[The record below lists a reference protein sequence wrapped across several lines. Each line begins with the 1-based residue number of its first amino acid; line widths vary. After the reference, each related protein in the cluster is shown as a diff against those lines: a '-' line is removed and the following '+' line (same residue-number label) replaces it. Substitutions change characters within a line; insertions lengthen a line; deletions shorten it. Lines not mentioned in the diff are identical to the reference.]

1 MKLSR
6 SFSARLST
14 TILVI
19 TSMLFIVSMLVV
31 LLFSRKII
39 AEEAKK
45 NAAEMLSST
54 SLNIVHTLDE
64 AESTV
69 KNVAWLVEERLED
82 TTYMYSITSA
92 VVAINE
98 EIVGSC
104 IAFRPNYFE
113 GKHYFAPYAYDSEN
127 DSLQTKQLGN
137 DQYNYFKMEWFAVP
151 FLTKKPHWSNPYFDK
166 DGGQIMMTT
175 YSYPIMN
182 DKKEVIAVIT
192 ADISIEWLTHQLC
205 ALNLNDN
212 SKILLIGDKGQ
223 YISGNLPGIG
233 FQEDIVKYEEAKKNP
248 DFVKLIKKMT
258 SLEKGTM
265 TMRTGH
271 YYSFAVYGPLYNGWS
286 TAIIT
291 PTKNT
296 FAKLNFM
303 QFVIAIVSVIGLL
316 LLFLSCRRIIKT
328 LTRPVTEFSKAALV
342 MAQGNFQAQLPQ
354 IETEDEIK
362 DLHDSFEQM
371 QQSITHYIQELKT
384 TTATKE
390 RFESE
395 LNIARQI
402 QLSMVPTDFPD
413 NERFSV
419 HALLQPA
426 REVGGDFYDFQEKD
440 DNLFFVIGD
449 VSGKGVPA
457 ALVMAITR
465 AAFHYHHFLESPQ
478 RRHHPHHFHGGKLH
492 LRSHP
497 WIVCVQHLHQAH
509 YPANLGYPVHRS
521 SGALHLLYAVQKLPT
536 ALQRLQIR
544 LRATD
549 SERSFSIL
557 LSAGHQQKRTCK
569 TIIAH
574 DSDSAFHPCISS
586 HLAVCGNRHPDGCFF
601 AYRQEK
607 DGVQSDQRRTLF
619 SAGIGTGRTDD
630 RVGCDALYHCHCGRI
645 SEGLASAL
653 SCTETENCNVR

>member
-6 SFSARLST
+6 SFSARLSA

-31 LLFSRKII
+31 LYFSHKII

-45 NAAEMLSST
+45 NASEMLSTT
-54 SLNIVHTLDE
+54 SLNIIHTLTE

-69 KNVAWLVEERLED
+69 KNMAWLVEERIED
-82 TTYMYSITSA
+82 TTYMYRITSA
-92 VVAINE
+92 VVVINE

-104 IAFRPNYFE
+104 VAFRPNYFK
-113 GKHYFAPYAYDSEN
+113 GKHYFAPYAYDSED
-127 DSLQTKQLGN
+127 DSLKVKQLGN

-192 ADISIEWLTHQLC
+192 ADISIDWLTQQLC
-205 ALNLNDN
+205 ALNINDD

-233 FQEDIVKYEEAKKNP
+233 FQEDVIKYEQAKKSP
-248 DFVKLIKKMT
+248 DFVQLIKNMT
-258 SLEKGTM
+258 SQKKGTM
-265 TMRTGH
+265 PLRTQHH
-271 YYSFAVYGPLYNGWS
+271 YSYAVYGPLYNGWS
-286 TAIIT
+286 TAIIS
-291 PTKNT
+291 PYKST

-303 QFVIAIVSVIGLL
+303 RFIIAIVSVIGLL

-342 MAQGNFQAQLPQ
+342 MAQGDFQAQLPQ
-354 IETEDEIK
+354 IKSEDEIK
-362 DLHDSFEQM
+362 DLHDSFEHM
-371 QQSITHYIQELKT
+371 QKSITHYIQELKT

-402 QLSMVPTDFPD
+402 QLSMVPTEFPD

-426 REVGGDFYDFQEKD
+426 REVGGDFYDFKEKG
-440 DNLFFVIGD
+440 DNVFFVIGD

-465 AAFHYHHFLESPQ
+465 AAFRFLSGLGLSIDKMVEKINNTLSARNENNMFVTLFVGKINLTTGEMYYCNAGHNPIVI
-478 RRHHPHHFHGGKLH
+478 RHADGHAEYLH
-492 LRSHP
+492 AQSNIAVGVFKNFNFEHEVTQLEKGSRLILYTDGVTEAEDVTKAQYGEP
-497 WIVCVQHLHQAH
+497 
-509 YPANLGYPVHRS
+509 
-521 SGALHLLYAVQKLPT
+521 HLLDFANK
-536 ALQRLQIR
+536 I
-544 LRATD
+544 D
-549 SERSFSIL
+549 N
-557 LSAGHQQKRTCK
+557 K
-569 TIIAH
+569 
-574 DSDSAFHPCISS
+574 DSAKDITDHLITEVKNFTGEATQNDDITILTISYKQ
-586 HLAVCGNRHPDGCFF
+586 D
-601 AYRQEK
+601 
-607 DGVQSDQRRTLF
+607 
-619 SAGIGTGRTDD
+619 
-630 RVGCDALYHCHCGRI
+630 
-645 SEGLASAL
+645 
-653 SCTETENCNVR
+653 

>member
-19 TSMLFIVSMLVV
+19 TSMLFIISMLVV

-54 SLNIVHTLDE
+54 SLNIIHTLDE

-92 VVAINE
+92 VVVINE

-104 IAFRPNYFE
+104 IAFRPDYFE

-127 DSLQTKQLGN
+127 DSLKTKQLGN

-233 FQEDIVKYEEAKKNP
+233 FQEDVVKYEEAKKNP

-303 QFVIAIVSVIGLL
+303 QFVIAIVSIIGLL
-316 LLFLSCRRIIKT
+316 LLFLSCLRIIKT
-328 LTRPVTEFSKAALV
+328 LTQPVTEFSKAAMV
-342 MAQGNFQAQLPQ
+342 MAQGDFNAQLPQ

-362 DLHDSFEQM
+362 DLHDSFEHM
-371 QQSITHYIQELKT
+371 QQSITHYIQELQI

-413 NERFSV
+413 NERYSV

-426 REVGGDFYDFQEKD
+426 REVGGDFYDFQEKGD
-440 DNLFFVIGD
+440 DVFFVIGD

-465 AAFHYHHFLESPQ
+465 AAFRFLS
-478 RRHHPHHFHGGKLH
+478 G
-492 LRSHP
+492 
-497 WIVCVQHLHQAH
+497 
-509 YPANLGYPVHRS
+509 LGLTIDKMVE
-521 SGALHLLYAVQKLPT
+521 KINNT
-536 ALQRLQIR
+536 
-544 LRATD
+544 
-549 SERSFSIL
+549 
-557 LSAGHQQKRTCK
+557 LSARNENSMFVTLFVGKINLNTGELYYCNAGHNPIVIRHADGHAEYLHAKSN
-569 TIIAH
+569 IAVGLFENFNYEPEVIQLERGSRLILYT
-574 DSDSAFHPCISS
+574 DGVTEAENITEAQYGEPRLLDFANQIDDKDSAKDIVDHLITDVKNFTGEATQNDDITILTISYKQ
-586 HLAVCGNRHPDGCFF
+586 D
-601 AYRQEK
+601 
-607 DGVQSDQRRTLF
+607 
-619 SAGIGTGRTDD
+619 
-630 RVGCDALYHCHCGRI
+630 
-645 SEGLASAL
+645 
-653 SCTETENCNVR
+653 